1 MAEATEVVITLKEV
15 YDVQQ
20 KQGIVQIEINSKLD
34 RLLDKHDRIDEVVAD
49 HEMRIRSL
57 EQTRWPL
64 PTVAVIVSIATL
76 VWQMIK

>member
-20 KQGIVQIEINSKLD
+20 KQGVVQIEINSKLD
-34 RLLDKHDRIDEVVAD
+34 RLLDKHDRIDEAVAD
-49 HEMRIRSL
+49 HETRIRSL

-64 PTVAVIVSIATL
+64 PSIAAIVSVASLI
-76 VWQMIK
+76 WSMMK